1 MFSHIASHVLLVMLQ
16 PPFTLAVS
24 LSERMPHIVLK
35 PRHSVLATVIG
46 LSLISSS
53 IAPAIALADTTQT
66 SSEQISQRQVDDESG
81 ATDPQQS
88 ETQETTQS
96 DVTSESDDDAAADAE
111 NAQSASS
118 ENASND
124 ISDATDASTDDV
136 TQQDAASAPSVT
148 ALDADTSPTDQSI
161 SLLASNASISALA
174 DDIADAIYD
183 CETYLDV
190 SSYGFDRDAV
200 QQAFYLLRDEHPEFF
215 YMPTC
220 YPMDEGDGTIA
231 YIDMRYDRFSPSEI
245 PSLRSKYEAK
255 VKEAVSW
262 TSPTMSELEKAKAL
276 HDWIVRNVSY
286 GYNKDSQYTQH
297 DTARNAYGPIVKGR
311 GICEGYA
318 EAYKDF
324 CHRVGIT
331 CDTVSSSE
339 IRHEWNIVT
348 INGQNYHVD
357 CCWDDPIIV
366 GSSDAGW
373 NVNVSSR
380 NFMMSD
386 TRAQVTNHRGWK
398 TSLRCTDPSY
408 DNASWKQYWG
418 PVSSSTYTFTDVEQN
433 AWYVTS
439 GVLSYVIDNGIM
451 HGYDSS
457 HFGPNDSL
465 TRAQFAA
472 ILYNRVGGDYTSSRN
487 ETGMSD
493 VKANQWYTAAANWA
507 VDTGA
512 IGGYANADG
521 SRSFAPD
528 APITRQ
534 EIVAILCNIADGKLD
549 SNGSDA
555 KLSDYDDADAVA
567 GWAKDAMAQGVA
579 SGLIQGSGGKLRP
592 GDRCSRVEG
601 ATFVVRAITELGII

>member
-1 MFSHIASHVLLVMLQ
+1 MREAQ
-16 PPFTLAVS
+16 N
-24 LSERMPHIVLK
+24 E
-35 PRHSVLATVIG
+35 
-46 LSLISSS
+46 
-53 IAPAIALADTTQT
+53 
-66 SSEQISQRQVDDESG
+66 
-81 ATDPQQS
+81 
-88 ETQETTQS
+88 TQS
-96 DVTSESDDDAAADAE
+96 DDTQAAGDDITQDVPNVGDY
-111 NAQSASS
+111 
-118 ENASND
+118 D
-124 ISDATDASTDDV
+124 GTDASSDDA
-136 TQQDAASAPSVT
+136 TAADDTNASAKEDAKQQDAASTPSVT
-148 ALDADTSPTDQSI
+148 ALDYTTDGNASI
-161 SLLASNASISALA
+161 SLLASDTSVSKLSEE
-174 DDIADAIYD
+174 IAQTIYD
-183 CETYLDV
+183 CETHIDV
-190 SSYGFDRDAV
+190 SSYGFDRDTV
-200 QQAFYLLRDEHPEFF
+200 QKAFYLLRDEHPELF

-220 YPMDEGDGTIA
+220 YPMDDGTGIIS
-231 YIDMRYDRFSPSEI
+231 YIDMKYDRFSPSEI

-262 TSPTMSELEKAKAL
+262 TSPTMSEFEKAKAL

-318 EAYKDF
+318 EAYKDL
-324 CHRVGIT
+324 CHRVGVT

-348 INGQNYHVD
+348 INSQNYHVD

-386 TRAQVTNHRGWK
+386 TRAQATNHRGWK

-418 PVSSSTYTFTDVEQN
+418 PVSSSTYTFTDVDPS

-472 ILYNRVGGDYTSSRN
+472 ILYNRIGGDYPSNRN

-528 APITRQ
+528 VPITRQ
-534 EIVAILCNIADGKLD
+534 EIVAILCNIAGGKLEGD
-549 SNGSDA
+549 GSDA
-555 KLSDYDDADAVA
+555 KLSYYDDADAVA
-567 GWAKDAMAQGVA
+567 GWAKDAMEQGVA

-601 ATFVVRAITELGII
+601 ATFVVRAVTELGIV

>member
-1 MFSHIASHVLLVMLQ
+1 MLKSRHAVL
-16 PPFTLAVS
+16 T
-24 LSERMPHIVLK
+24 
-35 PRHSVLATVIG
+35 TCIG
-46 LSLISSS
+46 FSLISSS
-53 IAPAIALADTTQT
+53 IAPTIALADTTQP
-66 SSEQISQRQVDDESG
+66 SSEQISQQQVDGESG

-96 DVTSESDDDAAADAE
+96 NVTSESDDDAAADAE
-111 NAQSASS
+111 DTQNASS

-124 ISDATDASTDDV
+124 ISDATDASTDDA
-136 TQQDAASAPSVT
+136 TQQDTASAPSVA
-148 ALDADTSPTDQSI
+148 ALDADTSSTDQSI

-174 DDIADAIYD
+174 NDIADAIYD

-220 YPMDEGDGTIA
+220 YPMDEGDGIIT

-262 TSPTMSELEKAKAL
+262 TSPTMSEFEKAKAL

-286 GYNKDSQYTQH
+286 GYNRDSQYTQH
-297 DTARNAYGPIVKGR
+297 DTARNAYGSVVKGR

-318 EAYKDF
+318 EAYKDL
-324 CHRVGIT
+324 CHRVGIKCT
-331 CDTVSSSE
+331 TVSSSE

-357 CCWDDPIIV
+357 CCWDDPIIA

-386 TRAQVTNHRGWK
+386 SSAQATNHKGWK
-398 TSLRCTDPSY
+398 TSLQCTDTTY
-408 DNASWKQYWG
+408 DNASWQQYWG
-418 PVSSSTYTFTDVEQN
+418 PVSTSTYTFTDVDQN
-433 AWYVTS
+433 TWYVTS

-472 ILYNRVGGDYTSSRN
+472 ILYNRIGGDYPSNRN

-534 EIVAILCNIADGKLD
+534 EIVAILCNIAGGKLEGD
-549 SNGSDA
+549 GSDA
-555 KLSDYDDADAVA
+555 KLSYYDDADAVA
-567 GWAKDAMAQGVA
+567 GWAKDAMEQGVA

-601 ATFVVRAITELGII
+601 ATFVVRAVTELGIV

>member
-1 MFSHIASHVLLVMLQ
+1 M
-16 PPFTLAVS
+16 
-24 LSERMPHIVLK
+24 LK
-35 PRHSVLATVIG
+35 PRHAVLATVIG

-53 IAPAIALADTTQT
+53 IAPTIALADTTQP
-66 SSEQISQRQVDDESG
+66 SSEQISQQQVDGESG

-88 ETQETTQS
+88 ETQETTRS

-111 NAQSASS
+111 NAQNASS

-124 ISDATDASTDDV
+124 ISDATDASTDDA

-148 ALDADTSPTDQSI
+148 ALDADTSSTDQSI
-161 SLLASNASISALA
+161 SLLASDASISALA

-200 QQAFYLLRDEHPEFF
+200 QQAFYLLRDEHPELF
-215 YMPTC
+215 YIPTC
-220 YPMDEGDGTIA
+220 YPMDDGAGIIS
-231 YIDMRYDRFSPSEI
+231 YIDIKYDRFSPSEI
-245 PSLRSKYEAK
+245 PSLRARYEAK
-255 VKEAVSW
+255 IKDAISW
-262 TSPTMSELEKAKAL
+262 TSPTMSEYEKAKAL

-297 DTARNAYGPIVKGR
+297 DTARNAYGPVVKGR

-318 EAYKDF
+318 EAYKDL
-324 CHRVGIT
+324 CHRVGIKCT
-331 CDTVSSSE
+331 TVSSSE

-357 CCWDDPIIV
+357 CCWDDPIIA

-380 NFMMSD
+380 NFMISD
-386 TRAQVTNHRGWK
+386 SRAQATNHKGWK
-398 TSLRCTDPSY
+398 TSLQCTDTTY
-408 DNASWKQYWG
+408 DNASWQQYWG
-418 PVSSSTYTFTDVEQN
+418 PVSTSTYTFTDVDPN

-457 HFGPNDSL
+457 RFGPNDSL

-472 ILYNRVGGDYTSSRN
+472 ILYNRVGGDYPSNRN

-521 SRSFAPD
+521 SRSFAPG

-534 EIVAILCNIADGKLD
+534 EIVAILCNIAGGKLEG
-549 SNGSDA
+549 NGSDA
-555 KLSDYDDADAVA
+555 KLSDYDDEDAVA
-567 GWAKDAMAQGVA
+567 GWAKDAMEHGVA
-579 SGLIQGSGGKLRP
+579 SGLIQGSGWKLRP

-601 ATFVVRAITELGII
+601 ATFVVRSITELGIV